1 MSLKDEVIC
10 WPQDCSHL
18 AEQFHKAGGF
28 PSVAGCLDGTHI
40 QVVPPKEFQID
51 YVNRHH
57 SYSINMLGVAGPN
70 LDFFYA
76 NANFGGRCHDS
87 HVLRSSELWRAFE
100 ERLYRP
106 FPGTVGI

>member
-1 MSLKDEVIC
+1 MPLQDEVIC
-10 WPQDCSHL
+10 WPQDCSRL

-28 PSVAGCLDGTHI
+28 PSVAGCLDGTHV

-70 LDFFYA
+70 LDFFYV

-106 FPGTVGI
+106 FPGT